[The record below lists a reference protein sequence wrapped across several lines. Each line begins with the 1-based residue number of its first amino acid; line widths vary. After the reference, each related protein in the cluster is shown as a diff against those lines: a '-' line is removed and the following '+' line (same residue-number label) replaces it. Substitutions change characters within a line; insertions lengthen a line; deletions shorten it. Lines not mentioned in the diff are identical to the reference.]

1 MNWAVRVLFGVV
13 GLFIAGAA
21 YVVDSSTAARKGC
34 SNATDVPLEP
44 ICYANAGTV
53 PVLGFLA
60 AVCFLVATFCTGDKL
75 RRSGHDLGDG

>member
-1 MNWAVRVLFGVV
+1 MHWAVRALFGVV

-34 SNATDVPLEP
+34 SNATDVPPEP

-53 PVLGFLA
+53 PVLGFFA
-60 AVCFLVATFCTGDKL
+60 AVCFLVAFFCPGNSP
-75 RRSGHDLGDG
+75 RRSGHNLGDA